1 MKKVLLSLLLLCISG
16 LLYAGNSVTVNTSD
30 GKPGDTVTVQVSISA
45 SDRFAAGEFTFPIAE
60 GYSFVEGSFQSHV
73 SSMSSSSTLSGVG
86 LKAYF
91 MGALQVYNG
100 ALFSFKI
107 KLGTVPV
114 VFRME
119 PVVILSDAQGNA
131 LNVTVTGSDVTVKA
145 SQIKVSLEQVDYG
158 HISIRSAHKQSLS
171 ISNTGTISLNVS
183 SIVGTSNELRV
194 SETSFTV
201 PAGESKLVDI
211 SYVPSLPG
219 SKELTLVIESDAVD
233 NATCSIPVV
242 ADAYSVNVF
251 KVGSSAGETDSVIS
265 IDLFMDNMDDIA
277 AFQCNLNLPDGVSYV
292 DGSFAP
298 SDRLKDM
305 KCFPSFDNGSL
316 SLYVYSESEQV
327 INEGTGKVASF
338 RLYLGS
344 TNGTHN
350 LIPEDVILVDREH
363 INVLSGIQE
372 GSIEIKSPLIA
383 CESVFD
389 LGVTALPDKSAGYFQ
404 ILNNGKKDLVID
416 KVVFDNALFLPDAEF
431 PFTVRPGKTDSIG
444 IVCNA
449 DSTGDYASVMSI
461 YTNVP
466 YNRVVD
472 VDITGSIFAPNF
484 VTSQINL
491 NQDQK
496 SGLLSVSLSN
506 YNTITA
512 IQMNVY
518 GLEEMTVDKSSFSLT
533 ERCGD
538 LSSVL
543 TSNKD
548 GSVKV
553 LIYSLDNKCISGNSG
568 ELFSF
573 RFSGDRILD
582 DDFSV
587 RIKDVVISDE
597 KGKNISSMKTTSSNE
612 EDDNQEGEAEDTV
625 GVLNPPTK
633 VVCPVTVEPD
643 REDLFDLLGR
653 RIYAD
658 PSALPPGIYIRNG
671 RKFRTH

>member
-158 HISIRSAHKQSLS
+158 HISIRSAHKQRLS
-171 ISNTGTISLNVS
+171 ISNTGTIALNVS
-183 SIVGTSNELRV
+183 SIVGTSNELSV

-201 PAGESKLVDI
+201 PAGDTKLLDV
-211 SYVPSLPG
+211 SFAPSLPG
-219 SKELTLVIESDAVD
+219 SKELNLVIESDAVD
-233 NATCSIPVV
+233 NATYTIPVV
-242 ADAYSVNVF
+242 ADAYSVNEF
-251 KVGSSAGETDSVIS
+251 KVGNSVGETDSVIS
-265 IDLFMDNMDDIA
+265 VDLFMDNMDDIA
-277 AFQCNLNLPDGVSYV
+277 AFQFNLNLPEGVSYV
-292 DGSFAP
+292 DGSFVP

-305 KCFPSFDNGSL
+305 KYFPSIDNGSL

-327 INEGTGKVASF
+327 INEGTGKIASF
-338 RLYLGS
+338 SLYLGL
-344 TNGTHN
+344 TNGKLD
-350 LIPEDVILVDREH
+350 LIPEDVILADREH
-363 INVLSGIQE
+363 VNVLSGIQN
-372 GSIEIKSPLIA
+372 GLIEIQSPLIA
-383 CESVFD
+383 CDSSFD
-389 LGVTALPDKSAGYFQ
+389 LGVTALPDRSKGYFQ

-416 KVVFDNALFLPDAEF
+416 KVVFDNELFLSDVAC
-431 PFTVRPGKTDSIG
+431 PFTVRAGKTDSIG
-444 IVCNA
+444 IICKA
-449 DSTGDYASVMSI
+449 DSTGDFASVMSI

-472 VDITGSIFAPNF
+472 IDIVSSIYAPNF
-484 VTSQINL
+484 VTSEINL
-491 NQDQK
+491 NQDKK

-568 ELFSF
+568 ELFSV
-573 RFSGDRILD
+573 RFSGNKILD

-587 RIKDVVISDE
+587 RVKDVVISDE
-597 KGKNISSMKTTSSNE
+597 KGKNISSMKTTSSSEENDNNE
-612 EDDNQEGEAEDTV
+612 DEAEDTV
-625 GVLNPPTK
+625 AVFYPPTE
-633 VVCPVTVEPD
+633 VVCPVTVKPD
-643 REDLFDLLGR
+643 REDIFDLLGR
-653 RIYAD
+653 RLYTD
-658 PSALPPGIYIRNG
+658 VSALPPGIYIRNG
-671 RKFRTH
+671 RKFVVE